1 MCDVKIY
8 AKQNLTDKKK
18 APLIPIER
26 IERSILLI
34 RGQKVM
40 LDRDLARL
48 YGVET
53 RALNQAVRRN
63 IDRFPEDFMFRLT
76 REEIKRISQFVI
88 SSGHPGGETLKF
100 SKNVMAFT
108 EHGVAMLSSVLNS
121 PRAVQVN
128 IQIMRTFAKLREI
141 ISQNKDL
148 AKRLDELE
156 KKYDAQFKV
165 VFDAIRQL
173 MAPPEPE
180 TPKKRIGFLVEEP
193 HVPYKSSKGSKK
205 QKRQ

>member
-1 MCDVKIY
+1 MHGNVG
-8 AKQNLTDKKK
+8 LV
-18 APLIPIER
+18 PVER

-40 LDRDLARL
+40 LDRDLAQL

-63 IDRFPEDFMFRLT
+63 INRFPEDFMFRLT
-76 REEIKRISQFVI
+76 REEIMRISQFVT
-88 SSGHPGGETLKF
+88 SSDHPAVKTLRF
-100 SKNVMAFT
+100 SKSVMAFT

-141 ISQNKDL
+141 ISRHKDL
-148 AKRLDELE
+148 ARRLDELE
-156 KKYDAQFKV
+156 KKYDAQFKI

-180 TPKKRIGFLVEEP
+180 PRKKRIGLDPVRDD
-193 HVPYKSSKGSKK
+193 KSCTMFM
-205 QKRQ
+205 